1 MVLAF
6 FYSPNGDL
14 VGFLLIL
21 FSFLFFFFFVE
32 NVKTTINFTTKTLQ
46 TNVKI
51 NVIDGTSTR

>member
-21 FSFLFFFFFVE
+21 FSFLFFFFVE